1 MMLRR
6 AYLFLV
12 VLSMP
17 IFGSRCAALD
27 CQPLSSETQARII
40 KYLNHRLFSADSA
53 QSLQV
58 TATSLVPESCFW
70 KIEFALSAKVRR
82 VVYLSPDQRFLSSGL
97 YDLKADPDAEVS
109 RIAQE
114 VNVALMRDSS
124 PTRDGDNPKLT
135 IVEFGDLQCP
145 FCKSFEEWFQQ
156 LPSDV
161 RSQTRLVFKHFPLPQ
176 HAWASK
182 AASYSACAGSQSSDL
197 FWKLVD
203 RVFTVQS
210 SVTLANLDTEAM
222 NVLATRSPN
231 EVDAFK
237 RCVASGVGTK
247 LVNRDIAAGRELAV
261 TSTPTIFINGR
272 RVLNINSE
280 QALQDVI
287 KSFLAEKAVP

>member
-1 MMLRR
+1 MGKQSGELLSLCRLTVFR
-6 AYLFLV
+6 F
-12 VLSMP
+12 VL
-17 IFGSRCAALD
+17 
-27 CQPLSSETQARII
+27 
-40 KYLNHRLFSADSA
+40 
-53 QSLQV
+53 
-58 TATSLVPESCFW
+58 
-70 KIEFALSAKVRR
+70 
-82 VVYLSPDQRFLSSGL
+82 
-97 YDLKADPDAEVS
+97 
-109 RIAQE
+109 
-114 VNVALMRDSS
+114 
-124 PTRDGDNPKLT
+124 
-135 IVEFGDLQCP
+135 
-145 FCKSFEEWFQQ
+145 
-156 LPSDV
+156 
-161 RSQTRLVFKHFPLPQ
+161 
-176 HAWASK
+176 
-182 AASYSACAGSQSSDL
+182 
-197 FWKLVD
+197 KLVD